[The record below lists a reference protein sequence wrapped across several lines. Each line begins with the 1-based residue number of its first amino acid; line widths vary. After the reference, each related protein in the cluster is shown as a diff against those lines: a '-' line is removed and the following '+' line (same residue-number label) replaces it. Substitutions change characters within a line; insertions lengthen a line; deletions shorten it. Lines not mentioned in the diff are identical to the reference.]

1 MTDAE
6 QRERAAWLEAL
17 AWDLLAWAR
26 QLREARGDRAAAL
39 WAAVV
44 AAVRRVR

>member
-6 QRERAAWLEAL
+6 QRERAARIEAV
-17 AWDLLAWAR
+17 AWHLLALAR
-26 QLREARGDRAAAL
+26 QLREARGDVAVAL
-39 WAAVV
+39 WAAAV

>member
-1 MTDAE
+1 VTDAE

-26 QLREARGDRAAAL
+26 QLREAK
-39 WAAVV
+39 
-44 AAVRRVR
+44 RVRGRDAA